1 MHWLGVFRGV
11 EVKQDQ
17 LLGWFPD
24 AGGGGEGECW
34 LQELTRG
41 LPSIQMQ
48 E

>member
-24 AGGGGEGECW
+24 AGGGGGRVNVGC
-34 LQELTRG
+34 R
-41 LPSIQMQ
+41 S
-48 E
+48 